1 MNLAILKTIQSAS
14 LFCTEGNAD
23 KVYHCQVVE
32 VDGGHLVNYQYGRRG
47 NTLQTGCKT
56 QMPVAWKDA
65 VKVFDKLVA
74 DKTKGGYRESIAA
87 NDASG
92 GMTFFD
98 KSQQP
103 VCQLPQ
109 LLNTVDDDQVPLLL
123 NDPKK
128 ILQEKKD
135 GKRILIDL
143 SSAGQVASNKRGMVC
158 DIPAI
163 VADQMGKIVRSQ
175 FMSTAPITD
184 VLLDGEMVGEVFFVF
199 DILRLNGES
208 LKHKGFL
215 TRYSAY
221 ATLLGEQDSS
231 IITNIIPL
239 PLYGTAS
246 SKLQQFEKIKVEN
259 GEGVVFKESDA
270 PYTEGRPNSGGTAL
284 KYKFTESSTCI
295 CLGGTQSGKRSVRVG
310 LLDAAGAM
318 VNVGNVTIPPNQSF
332 PEPNDLLEI
341 RYLYKFDGG
350 SLFQP
355 VLLGTRDDQIRE
367 ECTVSQVTRIK
378 AKESDDDEDE

>member
-1 MNLAILKTIQSAS
+1 MNPAILNTIQSAS
-14 LFCTEGNAD
+14 LFRTGGGAD
-23 KVYHCQVVE
+23 AEYHCQVVE
-32 VDGGHLVNYQYGRRG
+32 VDGGHLVNYQFGRRG

-65 VKVFDKLVA
+65 IKVFNKLVA
-74 DKTKGGYRESIAA
+74 DKSKGGYHESIAA
-87 NDASG
+87 NDTSV
-92 GMTFFD
+92 MTFFD

-109 LLNTVDDDQVPLLL
+109 LLNTVDESQIPLLL

-135 GKRILIDL
+135 GKRILIDF
-143 SSAGQVASNKRGMVC
+143 SSAGLVASNKRGKVC

-163 VADQMGKIVRSQ
+163 VADQMVKIVRNQ
-175 FMSTAPITD
+175 FMSTALITD
-184 VLLDGEMVGEVFFVF
+184 VLFDGEMVGDVFFVF
-199 DILRLNGES
+199 DILRLNGDS
-208 LKHKGFL
+208 LKHRGVL
-215 TRYSAY
+215 ARYSAY

-231 IITNIIPL
+231 IITNIVPL

-246 SKLQQFEKIKVEN
+246 SKLQQFEKIKAEN

-284 KYKFTESSTCI
+284 KFKFTESSTCI
-295 CLGGTQSGKRSVRVG
+295 CLGNTQAGKRSVRVG

-318 VNVGNVTIPPNQSF
+318 VNVGNVTIPPNQVF

-341 RYLYKFDGG
+341 RYLYKYDGG

-355 VLLGTRDDQIRE
+355 VLLGSRDDQIRE
-367 ECTVSQVTRIK
+367 ECTLSQVTRTK
-378 AKESDDDEDE
+378 SKVSDIDDED

>member
-1 MNLAILKTIQSAS
+1 MSTAILNTIQSAS
-14 LFCTEGNAD
+14 LYCTDGNAD

-47 NTLQTGCKT
+47 NMLQTGCKT
-56 QMPVAWKDA
+56 QMPLAWKDA

-74 DKTKGGYRESIAA
+74 DKTKGGYRASIAA
-87 NDASG
+87 NDTSG
-92 GMTFFD
+92 GMTVFD
-98 KSQQP
+98 KGQQP

-109 LLNTVDDDQVPLLL
+109 LLNAVDEDQVPFLL
-123 NDPKK
+123 NDHGRV
-128 ILQEKKD
+128 LQEKKD

-143 SSAGQVASNKRGMVC
+143 SSAGLIASNKRGMVC

-163 VADQMGKIVRSQ
+163 VADQVKKIIRHQ

-208 LKHKGFL
+208 LKHKGL
-215 TRYSAY
+215 LARYSAY

-231 IITNIIPL
+231 IITHIIPL
-239 PLYGTAS
+239 PLYGTSAS
-246 SKLQQFEKIKVEN
+246 KMQQFEKIKAEN
-259 GEGVVFKESDA
+259 GEGVVFKEANA

-284 KYKFTESSTCI
+284 KYKFTESATCI

-310 LLDAAGAM
+310 LLDAGVM
-318 VNVGNVTIPPNQSF
+318 VNVGNVTIPPNQAF

-341 RYLYKFDGG
+341 RYLYKYDGG
-350 SLFQP
+350 SLYQP
-355 VLLGTRDDQIRE
+355 VFLSIRDDQVRE
-367 ECTVSQVTRIK
+367 DCALSQVTRIK
-378 AKESDDDEDE
+378 AMKFDEEE